1 MDAATSFP
9 YTPVIDPQDADVKVP
24 AWLNDPTLY
33 HNRGNSTYSGEST
46 TYGDFSGLDDLMT
59 ENPAV
64 VDGFVDVYNQWVDLG
79 VDGFRIDTAK
89 HVNFEFWQK
98 FTTAVRD
105 HAASIGNDDFFM
117 FGEVY
122 DADPVKLAPYL
133 RDSDMNAVLDFTFQ
147 SAASNYAKGFSAGGL
162 AGALRGRRPV
172 HDADD
177 ERAGAAHVP
186 RQPRHGP
193 HRVLRQGRG
202 PTRSSAPS
210 WRTRSC
216 T

>member
-1 MDAATSFP
+1 MISAE
-9 YTPVIDPQDADVKVP
+9 DADVKVP

-98 FTTAVRD
+98 FTTAGARPRGLDRQRRLLHVRR
-105 HAASIGNDDFFM
+105 G
-117 FGEVY
+117 
-122 DADPVKLAPYL
+122 L
-133 RDSDMNAVLDFTFQ
+133 R
-147 SAASNYAKGFSAGGL
+147 
-162 AGALRGRRPV
+162 RRPGQ
-172 HDADD
+172 A
-177 ERAGAAHVP
+177 RA
-186 RQPRHGP
+186 
-193 HRVLRQGRG
+193 
-202 PTRSSAPS
+202 
-210 WRTRSC
+210 RTC
-216 T
+216 ATAT